1 MQGQHGSHQML
12 RVKEVA
18 ARLDVHVSTVYR
30 LVDSGQLRSA
40 RIGTGKGTV
49 RIPKDSLETYLES
62 LGLVEN
68 TTNEEEATA

>member
-1 MQGQHGSHQML
+1 MQDQHSSHQML

-18 ARLDVHVSTVYR
+18 TRLDVHVSTVYR
-30 LVDSGQLRSA
+30 LVDSGRLRSA

-49 RIPKDSLETYLES
+49 RIPKDSLESYLKS

-68 TTNEEEATA
+68 TTTEEATA